1 MRTSWHSCWRST
13 YEVAF
18 LMDSVLRLV
27 TSFGTGL
34 ALFIVMMLVYGV
46 GLLGGWATWS
56 GTFVAAV
63 AINNIAVGMVLFTFW
78 D

>member
-1 MRTSWHSCWRST
+1 MRTVWRTVWRSN

-18 LMDSVLRLV
+18 LMDSAARLV

-34 ALFIVMMLVYGV
+34 ALFVVMMLVYNV
-46 GLLGGWATWS
+46 GLLGGWATWN
-56 GTFVAAV
+56 GTFVTAV
-63 AINNIAVGMVLFTFW
+63 AINNIAVGLVLFTFW